1 MFTFNKRMPP
11 KAKKRQA
18 KEVEQWTAVSAIAA
32 SLAKISRQKH
42 QFHALLKQVADVTAH
57 DYLEPEKPWCAK
69 DFEFTDQ
76 SDIQGYVMGWLNTF
90 LEELQKQRQGRDQ
103 ALKAL
108 RGVDVLDDDA
118 LKSSAQYLTQSES
131 TLDKLEHTLQ
141 KWAKIVR
148 YESNSK
154 DSLHNHTERW
164 LTRWLRQWQK
174 TTNIFRERIKQF
186 QEALPRFQND
196 E

>member
-1 MFTFNKRMPP
+1 
-11 KAKKRQA
+11 
-18 KEVEQWTAVSAIAA
+18 
-32 SLAKISRQKH
+32 
-42 QFHALLKQVADVTAH
+42 
-57 DYLEPEKPWCAK
+57 
-69 DFEFTDQ
+69 
-76 SDIQGYVMGWLNTF
+76 MGGLNTF
-90 LEELQKQRQGRDQ
+90 LEEFQKQRQGRDQ

-148 YESNSK
+148 YESNTK
-154 DSLHNHTERW
+154 DSLQHHTERW

-174 TTNIFRERIKQF
+174 TTNLFQERIKQF
-186 QEALPRFQND
+186 QVSKKGGG
-196 E
+196 